1 MKAVVI
7 DGYGGSDRLQV
18 REVAAPEPKA
28 GEVLVRVRAAGVNPV
43 DWKLRRG
50 MLRPV
55 LRLRF
60 PFVLGCDAA
69 GEVERVG
76 PGVTRFR
83 PGDAV
88 SAFLSPGSGGG
99 YAQYAVVKEIH
110 AALKPSSLSFPEAAA
125 LPVAGLTALQALRDL
140 GRLRPGGSALV
151 HGAAGG
157 VGHLAVQVAR
167 ALGARAGPARTF
179 A

>member
-28 GEVLVRVRAAGVNPV
+28 GEVLVRVRAAGVNPI

-76 PGVTRFR
+76 RASR
-83 PGDAV
+83 
-88 SAFLSPGSGGG
+88 GSGP
-99 YAQYAVVKEIH
+99 AMRS
-110 AALKPSSLSFPEAAA
+110 PLS
-125 LPVAGLTALQALRDL
+125 
-140 GRLRPGGSALV
+140 
-151 HGAAGG
+151 
-157 VGHLAVQVAR
+157 
-167 ALGARAGPARTF
+167 
-179 A
+179 